1 MPELKPELRSIC
13 YETFVP
19 NFGLFYVPEK
29 YLLYEK
35 TPYQTIEIF
44 KHPYLGNVLALDGAV
59 MVTEK
64 EEFIYHEMITNV
76 PVVAS
81 NGNIH
86 KVLVIGG
93 GDGGTIREILKFPFI
108 EEVEMVEID
117 KRVIEVSMEYFPSIA
132 SAFDDDRLKL
142 YIDDGIKFVERAKGI
157 KNYDLIIIDSSDP
170 VGPAIGL
177 FMENFYKNCKNILSD
192 DGIFVAQ
199 IGNALFPTSY
209 TRDVMTSILSLYK
222 YGFPYTSATPTYGG
236 LWLLLFASNT
246 YHPIRNLKSNTLEQW
261 KLKSKYYNYWMHKGA
276 FFLPNHI
283 LEEIGVKDYFYENI
297 E

>member
-1 MPELKPELRSIC
+1 MPAIKPELRFIF

-35 TPYQTIEIF
+35 TPYQTIEVF
-44 KHPYLGNVLALDGAV
+44 EHPYLGRVLALDGAV

-64 EEFIYHEMITNV
+64 EEFVYHEMITHV
-76 PVVAS
+76 PIVVS
-81 NGNIH
+81 EGKIR

-93 GDGGTIREILKFPFI
+93 GDGGTVREVLKFPFV

-117 KRVIEVSMEYFPSIA
+117 KRVIEVSKQFFPSIA
-132 SAFDDDRLKL
+132 TSFDDERLKL
-142 YIDDGIKFVERAKGI
+142 HIDDGIRFVERMIGI
-157 KNYDLIIIDSSDP
+157 KQYDLIIIDSSDP
-170 VGPAIGL
+170 VGPAVGL
-177 FMENFYKNCKNILSD
+177 FRENFYRNCKKLLSD

-209 TRDVMTSILSLYK
+209 TKDVMKVILSLYR

-236 LWLLLFASNT
+236 LWLLLFASDK
-246 YHPIRNLKSNTLEQW
+246 YHPTKDVKDIFSKWNLKA
-261 KLKSKYYNYWMHKGA
+261 KYYNYWVHKGA
-276 FFLPNHI
+276 FYLPDYL
-283 LEEIGVKDYFYENI
+283 LEEIGIRDYFYENI
-297 E
+297 G